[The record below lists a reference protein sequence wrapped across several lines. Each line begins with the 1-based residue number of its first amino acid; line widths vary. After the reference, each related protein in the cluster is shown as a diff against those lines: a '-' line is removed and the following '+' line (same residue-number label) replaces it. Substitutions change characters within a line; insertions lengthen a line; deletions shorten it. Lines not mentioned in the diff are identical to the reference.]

1 MVTLIAYAVGA
12 LLGVGVTRAG
22 PTVQRDWPIY
32 LRAQL
37 LVTAATVGL
46 FAAWSLT
53 APHELIGPVLI
64 SGVGWVLL
72 VVAELLRR
80 TSSAGEAALEAWAVG
95 PNGAFWALPIAGLL
109 AGAPAVTIAALANAL
124 FSAPNAVCIHLMRRD
139 APIRQRRRTS
149 WIDQSALLALGV
161 GLALHL
167 VAHAPSW
174 THDVLEVSGPLLAFT
189 GAALFVGSVI
199 HPHNLA
205 VDRQSGAVR
214 RWLWLSAVRAAYLLP
229 IAAITRSRPL
239 AVVAVL
245 CALGAPAFNPVQ
257 QAVLYGYRSSVVNAA
272 VRWGWV
278 VLPVGLA
285 IAWAT

>member
-1 MVTLIAYAVGA
+1 MVTLLAYALGA
-12 LLGVGVTRAG
+12 VLGIGVTRAG
-22 PTVQRDWPIY
+22 PTIRRDWPIY

-53 APHELIGPVLI
+53 APHELTGPILI

-72 VVAELLRR
+72 GAAEWARR
-80 TSSAGEAALEAWAVG
+80 SASGGEAALEAWAVG
-95 PNGAFWALPIAGLL
+95 PNGAFWALPIAGLM

-124 FSAPNAVCIHLMRRD
+124 FSAPNAICIHLMRRD
-139 APIRQRRRTS
+139 APIRQRHRTS

-161 GLALHL
+161 GLLLH
-167 VAHAPSW
+167 VGSPAPSW
-174 THDVLEVSGPLLAFT
+174 THVVLAVSAPLLAFT

-205 VDRQSGAVR
+205 VDRRTGSVR
-214 RWLWLSAVRAAYLLP
+214 RWLWLSALRAGYLLP
-229 IAAITRSRPL
+229 IAAFTNSRPL
-239 AVVAVL
+239 AIVAIL
-245 CALGAPAFNPVQ
+245 CALGAPAFNPIQ

-278 VLPVGLA
+278 ALPFGLVL
-285 IAWAT
+285 AWAA